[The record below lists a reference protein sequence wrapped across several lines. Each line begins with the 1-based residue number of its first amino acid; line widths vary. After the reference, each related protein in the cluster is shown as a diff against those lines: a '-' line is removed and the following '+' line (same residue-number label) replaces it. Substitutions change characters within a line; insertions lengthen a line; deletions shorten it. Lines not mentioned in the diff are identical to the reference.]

1 MSWEMEGRGGG
12 KDWND
17 TERTTLLVS
26 EMLWLKSEGRL

>member
-1 MSWEMEGRGGG
+1 MLWEMESRDGE

-26 EMLWLKSEGRL
+26 EMLWLENEGRL